1 MRELIKVSREKMTA
15 AVLYGKR
22 DVRIEQIPVPR
33 VEPGEVLVRIK
44 AALTCGTDL
53 KVYRQGFHAR
63 MIVPPSVFGHELAG
77 EVVEVGPA
85 VESFAPGMRVVS
97 ANSGPC
103 NQCFFCVRHLSNL
116 CEDLQFINGAYAEY
130 IKIPER
136 IVRQN
141 LLILPDNL
149 SYREA
154 AMVEPLACV
163 MRAMEDTGITEGDT
177 VVVIGMGPIGLLFVQ
192 LLKNLG
198 ATVLA
203 VGKRAS
209 QLILAQTLGADY
221 ALNAMHSNVVEQV
234 RKVTNGRRGADVV
247 IEAVGSTETWQQA
260 MGMVRRGGTINLFGG
275 CPSGTHIPLD
285 TTLIHLF
292 GGCPSGTHIP
302 LDTTLIHYSEITIK
316 ASFHHTPRHIREALD
331 AIHRKEIRAGA
342 LITGEE
348 RLISL
353 RNVMERLLDR
363 NGDLKIAIIP

>member
-1 MRELIKVSREKMTA
+1 MRELIKVTRDKMTA

-22 DVRIEQIPVPR
+22 DVRIEQIPIPR
-33 VEPGEVLVRIK
+33 IGPGEVLVRIK

-77 EVVEVGPA
+77 IVEAVGEG

-103 NQCFFCVRHLSNL
+103 NRCFFCERHLANL
-116 CEDLQFINGAYAEY
+116 CEDLQFINGAYAEF
-130 IKIPER
+130 IRIPER

-149 SYREA
+149 SFNEA
-154 AMVEPLACV
+154 ALVEPLACV
-163 MRAMEDTGITEGDT
+163 LRAVEETGIVEGDT
-177 VVVIGMGPIGLLFVQ
+177 VVVIGMGPIGLMFVQ
-192 LLKNLG
+192 VLKNAG
-198 ATVLA
+198 VKVIAA
-203 VGKRAS
+203 GKRPN
-209 QLILAQTLGADY
+209 QLALAAKTGADHVVDST
-221 ALNAMHSNVVEQV
+221 HSNVVEQV
-234 RKVTNGRRGADVV
+234 RKITNGRRGADVV
-247 IEAVGSTETWQQA
+247 IEAVGTTETWQQA
-260 MGMVRRGGTINLFGG
+260 MGMVRRGGTIN
-275 CPSGTHIPLD
+275 
-285 TTLIHLF
+285 LF

-316 ASFHHTPRHIREALD
+316 ASFHHTPRHIREALE
-331 AIHRKEIRAGA
+331 AIHRGNLRTRS

-348 RLISL
+348 RLASL
-353 RNVMERLLDR
+353 GNVLERLLNR

>member
-1 MRELIKVSREKMTA
+1 MRELIKVTREKMTA

-22 DVRIEQIPVPR
+22 DVRIEQVPIPR
-33 VEPGEVLVRIK
+33 VGPGEVLVRIK

-77 EVVEVGPA
+77 VVEEIGEG

-103 NQCFFCVRHLSNL
+103 NKCFFCERHLANL
-116 CEDLQFINGAYAEY
+116 CEDLQFINGAFAEF

-141 LLILPDNL
+141 LLILPDTL
-149 SYREA
+149 DFHEA
-154 AMVEPLACV
+154 ALVEPLACV
-163 MRAMEDTGITEGDT
+163 LRAIEETRIVEGDD
-177 VVVIGMGPIGLLFVQ
+177 VAVIGMGPIGLMFVQ
-192 LLKNLG
+192 VLKSIG
-198 ATVLA
+198 ARVIG
-203 VGKRAS
+203 VGKRSS
-209 QLILAQTLGADY
+209 QLAMAAKMGADY
-221 ALNAMHSNVVEQV
+221 VLDSAHSNVVEQV
-234 RKVTNGRRGADVV
+234 RNITNGRRGTDVV
-247 IEAVGSTETWQQA
+247 IEAVGTTETWQHA
-260 MGMVRRGGTINLFGG
+260 MGMVRRGGTIN
-275 CPSGTHIPLD
+275 
-285 TTLIHLF
+285 LF

-316 ASFHHTPRHIREALD
+316 ASFHHTPRHIREALE
-331 AIHRKEIRAGA
+331 ALNHRALRAQT

-348 RLISL
+348 RLASL
-353 RNVMERLLDR
+353 RNVLERLLNR

>member
-15 AVLYGKR
+15 AVLYGKC
-22 DVRIEQIPVPR
+22 DVRIEQIPIPR
-33 VEPGEVLVRIK
+33 IGPGEVLLRIR

-63 MIVPPSVFGHELAG
+63 MIVPPAVFGHELAG
-77 EVVEVGPA
+77 VVEAVGNG
-85 VESFAPGMRVVS
+85 VESFAPGMRVVA

-103 NQCFFCVRHLSNL
+103 NKCFFCERHLANL

-141 LLILPDNL
+141 LLILPEGL
-149 SYREA
+149 SFQEA
-154 AMVEPLACV
+154 ALVEPLACV
-163 MRAMEDTGITEGDT
+163 VRAVEETAIAEDDT
-177 VVVIGMGPIGLLFVQ
+177 VVVIGLGPIGLMFVQ
-192 LLKNLG
+192 LLKSLG
-198 ATVLA
+198 ATVIA
-203 VGKRAS
+203 VGKRGN
-209 QLILAQTLGADY
+209 QLSLAEKMGAAY
-221 ALNAMHSNVVEQV
+221 VLNSTDLNVVEKV
-234 RKVTNGRRGADVV
+234 RTITNGRRGADVV
-247 IEAVGSTETWQQA
+247 IEAVGRTETWQQA
-260 MGMVRRGGTINLFGG
+260 MGMVRRGGTIN
-275 CPSGTHIPLD
+275 
-285 TTLIHLF
+285 LF

-331 AIHRKEIRAGA
+331 LIHRGEIRPLE

-348 RLISL
+348 PLSAL
-353 RNVMERLLDR
+353 RTVMERLLHR

>member
-1 MRELIKVSREKMTA
+1 MKVSREKMTA

-33 VEPGEVLVRIK
+33 VGKGEVLVRIK

-77 EVVEVGPA
+77 VVEEVGEG
-85 VESFAPGMRVVS
+85 VESFSPGMRVVS

-103 NQCFFCVRHLSNL
+103 NECFFCQKHLANL
-116 CEDLQFINGAYAEY
+116 CENLQFINGAYAEY

-141 LLILPDNL
+141 LLILPD
-149 SYREA
+149 SVDFQEA
-154 AMVEPLACV
+154 ALVEPLACV
-163 MRAMEDTGITEGDT
+163 IRAAEETGIEEGDT
-177 VVVIGMGPIGLLFVQ
+177 VVVIGMGPIGLMFVQ
-192 LLKNLG
+192 VLKSMGARVIALG
-198 ATVLA
+198 NRQTQLSLA
-203 VGKRAS
+203 EAM
-209 QLILAQTLGADY
+209 GADHVVDST
-221 ALNAMHSNVVEQV
+221 HSNVVEQV
-234 RKVTNGRRGADVV
+234 RRITSGQRGADVV
-247 IEAVGSTETWQQA
+247 IEAVGIRETWQQA

-285 TTLIHLF
+285 
-292 GGCPSGTHIP
+292 S
-302 LDTTLIHYSEITIK
+302 TLIHYSEISIK
-316 ASFHHTPRHIREALD
+316 ANFHHTPRHIRESLE
-331 AIHRKEIRAGA
+331 AIHRGRVNARS

-348 RLISL
+348 QLTAIGSVL
-353 RNVMERLLDR
+353 ERLLSR

>member
-1 MRELIKVSREKMTA
+1 MKVSREKMTA

-33 VEPGEVLVRIK
+33 IGKGEVLVRIK

-77 EVVEVGPA
+77 VVEEVGEG
-85 VESFAPGMRVVS
+85 VESFSPGMRVVS

-103 NQCFFCVRHLSNL
+103 NECFFCQKHLANL
-116 CEDLQFINGAYAEY
+116 CENLQFINGAYAEY

-141 LLILPDNL
+141 LLILPD
-149 SYREA
+149 SVAFQEA
-154 AMVEPLACV
+154 ALVEPLACV
-163 MRAMEDTGITEGDT
+163 IRAAEETGIEEGDT
-177 VVVIGMGPIGLLFVQ
+177 VVVIGVGPIGLMFVQ
-192 LLKNLG
+192 VLKSMGARVIALG
-198 ATVLA
+198 NRKT
-203 VGKRAS
+203 
-209 QLILAQTLGADY
+209 QLSMAGAMGADHVVDST
-221 ALNAMHSNVVEQV
+221 HSNVVEQV
-234 RKVTNGRRGADVV
+234 RRITSGQRGADVV
-247 IEAVGSTETWQQA
+247 IEAVGIKETWQQA

-285 TTLIHLF
+285 
-292 GGCPSGTHIP
+292 S
-302 LDTTLIHYSEITIK
+302 TLIHYSEITIK
-316 ASFHHTPRHIREALD
+316 ANFHHTPRHIREALE
-331 AIHRKEIRAGA
+331 AIHRGKVNARS

-348 RLISL
+348 QLAALGSVL
-353 RNVMERLLDR
+353 ERLLNR

>member
-1 MRELIKVSREKMTA
+1 MRELMKVSREKMTA

-33 VEPGEVLVRIK
+33 VGKGEVLVRIK

-77 EVVEVGPA
+77 VVEEVGEG
-85 VESFAPGMRVVS
+85 VESFSPGMRVVS

-103 NQCFFCVRHLSNL
+103 NECFFCQKHLANL
-116 CEDLQFINGAYAEY
+116 CENLQFINGAYAEY

-141 LLILPDNL
+141 LLILPD
-149 SYREA
+149 SVDFQEA
-154 AMVEPLACV
+154 ALVEPLACV
-163 MRAMEDTGITEGDT
+163 IRAAEDTGIEEGDT
-177 VVVIGMGPIGLLFVQ
+177 VVVIGMGPIGLMFVQ
-192 LLKNLG
+192 VLKSMGARVIALG
-198 ATVLA
+198 NRQTQLSLA
-203 VGKRAS
+203 EAM
-209 QLILAQTLGADY
+209 GADHVVDST
-221 ALNAMHSNVVEQV
+221 HSNVVEQV
-234 RKVTNGRRGADVV
+234 RRITSGQRGADVV
-247 IEAVGSTETWQQA
+247 IEAVGIRETWQQA

-285 TTLIHLF
+285 
-292 GGCPSGTHIP
+292 S
-302 LDTTLIHYSEITIK
+302 TLIHYSEISIK
-316 ASFHHTPRHIREALD
+316 ANFHHTPRHIRESLE
-331 AIHRKEIRAGA
+331 AIHRGRVNARS

-348 RLISL
+348 QLTAIGSVL
-353 RNVMERLLDR
+353 ERLLSR

>member
-1 MRELIKVSREKMTA
+1 MRELMKGSREKMTA

-22 DVRIEQIPVPR
+22 DVRIEQIPIPR

-63 MIVPPSVFGHELAG
+63 MIVPPSVFGHELSG
-77 EVVEVGPA
+77 VVEEIGEG

-103 NQCFFCVRHLSNL
+103 NECFYCERHLANL
-116 CEDLQFINGAYAEY
+116 CENLQFINGAYAEF

-141 LLILPDNL
+141 LLILPDNV
-149 SYREA
+149 SFREA
-154 AMVEPLACV
+154 ALVEPLACV
-163 MRAMEDTGITEGDT
+163 LRAVEQTGIEDEDT
-177 VVVIGMGPIGLLFVQ
+177 VVVIGVGPIGLMFVQ
-192 LLKNLG
+192 VLKSLG
-198 ATVLA
+198 VRVIALGNRNT
-203 VGKRAS
+203 
-209 QLILAQTLGADY
+209 QLSMAKIMGADHVVDST
-221 ALNAMHSNVVEQV
+221 HSNVVEQV
-234 RKVTNGRRGADVV
+234 RKLTSGRRGADVV
-247 IEAVGSTETWQQA
+247 IEAVGLKETWQQA

-285 TTLIHLF
+285 
-292 GGCPSGTHIP
+292 S
-302 LDTTLIHYSEITIK
+302 TLIHYSEITIK
-316 ASFHHTPRHIREALD
+316 ANFHHTPRHIREALD
-331 AIHRKEIRAGA
+331 AIHRGKFKAHS

-348 RLISL
+348 HLTALGSVL
-353 RNVMERLLDR
+353 ERLLNR